1 MNPICKVLFA
11 AGVLIPFAS
20 GSAKA
25 DFVLEVDG
33 QSGTAFTAQI
43 ESNVG
48 GSVER
53 TEIAGTV
60 PARYVFDARG
70 VRVRMITEPES
81 DGRIRAVL
89 LHDGREVSQA
99 SGSGS
104 GATLML
110 QSGAGL
116 PADDTWTAESSGGWG
131 GGYGGWWSGGS
142 SGGGGGGGGSGGGW
156 GGGGGSGGGWGG
168 GGSSD

>member
-1 MNPICKVLFA
+1 
-11 AGVLIPFAS
+11 VLIPIAAAS
-20 GSAKA
+20 AAQA
-25 DFVLEVDG
+25 DFVLEVEG
-33 QSGTAFTAQI
+33 ESGTAFTAQI

-48 GSVER
+48 GAVER

-104 GATLML
+104 SATLML

-116 PADDTWTAESSGGWG
+116 PADDGWSTGTAGSSGGWG
-131 GGYGGWWSGGS
+131 GGYGGWWGAGS
-142 SGGGGGGGGSGGGW
+142 GGGGSGGG
-156 GGGGGSGGGWGG
+156 GGF
-168 GGSSD
+168 SD